1 MTIFTTKTAI
11 PDDEVFAAI
20 HETVEFRRQVFN
32 AGNANDIAGTPLRS
46 IADEDTAF
54 IYFHS
59 VNDLL
64 ESVTESPGL
73 MKQIVAYIREVLDEY
88 KQMTATQL
96 YSEPVVIARV
106 RGNQVIM
113 PECVYERLA
122 ELERRCMN

>member
-1 MTIFTTKTAI
+1 MTIFTTKTAT

-20 HETVEFRRQVFN
+20 HETVEFRRQVLN
-32 AGNANDIAGTPLRS
+32 AGNADSIAGTPMTS
-46 IADEDTAF
+46 IEDEDTAF

-64 ESVTESPGL
+64 ENASESPGL
-73 MKQIVAYIREVLDEY
+73 MKEIIAYIREVLDEY

-96 YSEPVVIARV
+96 YSEPVVVARV

-113 PECVYERLA
+113 PECVYLRLA
-122 ELERRCMN
+122 ELERSLMN